1 MLRVGITGGIA
12 SGKSTVS
19 AMLREMGF
27 TVLDADAIAHT
38 LIEPGY
44 PAHHKIVRVFGS
56 SILDGDNN
64 INRVALAKIV
74 FADAIK
80 LKQLNAIVHPRVED
94 YIVSEFAKLERAGSQ
109 SAAFVEAALIVEAGL
124 DKKLDGVV
132 VVWCEPEQ
140 QISRLIA
147 RGFTEVEAR
156 RRIDSQLPV
165 EEKLGHATERIDCS
179 GSLAETR
186 QQVERFATKLHEV
199 RPNRLKKLHPE

>member
-1 MLRVGITGGIA
+1 MLRLGITGGIA

-27 TVLDADAIAHT
+27 TVLDADSIAHT

-44 PAHHKIVRVFGS
+44 PAHHKIVRVFGK
-56 SILDGDNN
+56 SILNGENHID
-64 INRVALAKIV
+64 RVALAKIV
-74 FADAIK
+74 FADPVK
-80 LKQLNAIVHPRVED
+80 LKQLNAIVHPRVEEHL
-94 YIVSEFAKLERAGSQ
+94 VSEFAKLERGSQ

-132 VVWCEPEQ
+132 VVWCKPEQ
-140 QISRLIA
+140 QIARLLA
-147 RGFTEVEAR
+147 RGITEEEAR
-156 RRIDSQLPV
+156 RRIASQLPV

-186 QQVERFATKLHEV
+186 QQVEQLAGKLREV
-199 RPNRLKKLHPE
+199 RPTV

>member
-1 MLRVGITGGIA
+1 MLRLGITGGIA

-27 TVLDADAIAHT
+27 TVLDADSIAHM

-44 PAHHKIVRVFGS
+44 PAHHKIVRVFGRF
-56 SILDGDNN
+56 ILNADNN

-74 FADAIK
+74 FADPIK
-80 LKQLNAIVHPRVED
+80 LKQLNAIVHPRVEK
-94 YIVSEFAKLERAGSQ
+94 YIVSEFAKLERSGSQ
-109 SAAFVEAALIVEAGL
+109 NAFVEAALIVEAGL
-124 DKKLDGVV
+124 DKKLDGAV

-140 QISRLIA
+140 QISRLMA
-147 RGFTEVEAR
+147 RGFTEEEAR
-156 RRIDSQLPV
+156 RRIASQLPV

-186 QQVERFATKLHEV
+186 EQVEQLATKLREV
-199 RPNRLKKLHPE
+199 RPTV